1 VSEVLVV
8 DSDEAASSRL
18 LPALRGAGHEVRI
31 CATGAGALVN
41 ARSRRPDV
49 VILEMALP
57 DISGADVCLSLKR
70 EPATRAAGAI
80 LVSIKNTHADRVQGL
95 ELGADDYVAKPF
107 SVRELV
113 LRVQALLRR
122 SAREPAC
129 TEDGGGL
136 LTVDRPAHRVRV
148 QGRDVRLTA
157 LELRLLC
164 ALQDAG
170 RRVQTRQSLLR
181 IVWGNERGMTARTV
195 DTHIKRLRRKLG
207 DASAYIRSVRGVGY
221 SFDAPSES
229 SSAPARDRADE
240 LRGSTDA

>member
-8 DSDEAASSRL
+8 DTDEAASSRL
-18 LPALRGAGHEVRI
+18 LSALRSAGHEARG
-31 CATGAGALVN
+31 CSTGAGALVS
-41 ARSRRPDV
+41 ARARRPDV

-70 EPATRAAGAI
+70 EPATRA
-80 LVSIKNTHADRVQGL
+80 VSVIFVSTKNAHADRVQGL

-122 SAREPAC
+122 SAPEPVPVRA
-129 TEDGGGL
+129 GGL
-136 LTVDRPAHRVRV
+136 LSVDRPAHRVLV

-170 RRVQTRQSLLR
+170 RRVQTRQSLLQ

-207 DASAYIRSVRGVGY
+207 EAARYIRSVRGVGY
-221 SFDAPSES
+221 SFDTPSDG
-229 SSAPARDRADE
+229 SSASSGRERSDE
-240 LRGSTDA
+240 VTGSTGA